1 MKTPSRGPSNVHVA
15 HGAEATLQVPE
26 KAKCSRT
33 PKRVRHM
40 IAFAFFEVGFIGR
53 IVRVSCTF
61 DLNVSPNGY
70 VTSRQ
75 QSHYVQYAVGVARFP
90 EESPVVLS
98 LPLKIFLFEPA
109 SGLFWMP
116 SSGPLPQT
124 DEDSV
129 VNALK
134 DTFTHDVPVI
144 VGPSPYF
151 GVQPIDQFGSRQAQ
165 ASFNYLADAIQE
177 DFHILLGRFDEQ
189 FPRGVLAH
197 VLSEKIKAL
206 LHMRDDCFLGRKFQ
220 PTWLQELLNQGLNFL
235 LQ

>member
-1 MKTPSRGPSNVHVA
+1 
-15 HGAEATLQVPE
+15 
-26 KAKCSRT
+26 
-33 PKRVRHM
+33 
-40 IAFAFFEVGFIGR
+40 
-53 IVRVSCTF
+53 
-61 DLNVSPNGY
+61 
-70 VTSRQ
+70 
-75 QSHYVQYAVGVARFP
+75 
-90 EESPVVLS
+90 
-98 LPLKIFLFEPA
+98 
-109 SGLFWMP
+109 MP

-124 DEDSV
+124 DEDNV

-134 DTFTHDVPVI
+134 DAFTHDVPVI
-144 VGPSPYF
+144 VGPAPYF
-151 GVQPIDQFGSRQAQ
+151 GVQPINQFGSRQAQ